1 MGGPRQIRP
10 ANAENAA
17 SWARRTVG
25 GANLLGLGTS
35 LVDEFGVL
43 STPPLPD
50 WIKGAEVRGY
60 VAAHRVVAGERRLYG
75 TETLFGDWGGE
86 VLLLAKDWGPARI
99 LRERMARGEA
109 SAWRHD
115 PRMRANRRLVKLA
128 AECGVEPGEHGALYG
143 SALANLLREDGRVS
157 GALPNRAEALEYGVE
172 VLRFVRAHMPALATV
187 VCMGREA
194 WECAATAFGGRG
206 EWREVRDGRDGRRDG
221 RVGWREVRDGRR
233 GGRKG
238 AEHGE
243 LELLAAWH
251 PSARVSWPE
260 LARPWRALRERA
272 A

>member
-1 MGGPRQIRP
+1 MS
-10 ANAENAA
+10 AA
-17 SWARRTVG
+17 RGWRGELLLRW
-25 GANLLGLGTS
+25 GAS
-35 LVDEFGVL
+35 PVDERGVL
-43 STPPLPD
+43 STPPLPN
-50 WIKGAEVRGY
+50 WITNAEVRGY

-99 LRERMARGEA
+99 LRERVARGEA
-109 SAWRHD
+109 DAWRHD
-115 PRMRANRRLVKLA
+115 PAMRANRRLVKLA
-128 AECGVEPGEHGALYG
+128 EECGVQAGEHGVLYG

-172 VLRFVRAHMPALATV
+172 VLRFVRARMPALATV

-194 WECAATAFGGRG
+194 WECAAAAFGGRG
-206 EWREVRDGRDGRRDG
+206 EWR
-221 RVGWREVRDGRR
+221 DGRR
-233 GGRKG
+233 GERRC

-260 LARPWRALRERA
+260 LARPWRALCERA